1 MSTMYFEINTEKYI
15 TLVKIVNME
24 TRLIYRIIILFNQY
38 MCFVI
43 IRRVTLD

>member
-15 TLVKIVNME
+15 ILVKIVNME

-38 MCFVI
+38 MSFVI
-43 IRRVTLD
+43 IKRVTLD